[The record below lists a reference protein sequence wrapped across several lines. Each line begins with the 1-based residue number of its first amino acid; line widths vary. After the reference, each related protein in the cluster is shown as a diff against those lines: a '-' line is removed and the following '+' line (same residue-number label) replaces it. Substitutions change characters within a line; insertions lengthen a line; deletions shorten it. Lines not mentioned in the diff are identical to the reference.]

1 MKRKMLETLLLN
13 TIKSLVL
20 DKAQSLAS
28 DHVEAMIDAN
38 FNEDQKKALD
48 AVVDAMPDNSFKSVK
63 EMFG

>member
-1 MKRKMLETLLLN
+1 MLEALLIN
-13 TIKSLVL
+13 TIKSLIM

-38 FNEDQKKALD
+38 FDDEQKKALD
-48 AVVDAMPDNSFKSVK
+48 AVVDAMPDNSFKSVR

>member
-1 MKRKMLETLLLN
+1 
-13 TIKSLVL
+13 LVL

-38 FNEDQKKALD
+38 FNEDQKRALD
-48 AVVDAMPDNSFKSVK
+48 AVVDAMPDNSFKSIK

>member
-1 MKRKMLETLLLN
+1 MLETLLLN

-28 DHVEAMIDAN
+28 DHVDAMIDAY
-38 FNEDQKKALD
+38 FNKDQRKALD

-63 EMFG
+63 ELFG

>member
-1 MKRKMLETLLLN
+1 METLLLN
-13 TIKSLVL
+13 TMKSLVL

-48 AVVDAMPDNSFKSVK
+48 AVVDAMPDNSFKSVR

>member
-1 MKRKMLETLLLN
+1 MLETLLLN

-38 FNEDQKKALD
+38 FNAEQREALD
-48 AVVDAMPDNSFKSVK
+48 AVVDAMPDNSFKSVR
-63 EMFG
+63 ELFG

>member
-1 MKRKMLETLLLN
+1 MLETLLIN

-38 FNEDQKKALD
+38 FNEDQKRALD
-48 AVVDAMPDNSFKSVK
+48 AVVDAMPDNSFKSIK

>member
-1 MKRKMLETLLLN
+1 MLEGLLINLV
-13 TIKSLVL
+13 KSLVM

-38 FNEDQKKALD
+38 FDDDQKQALD
-48 AVVDAMPDNSFKSVK
+48 KVVDAMPDNTFKSVR

>member
-1 MKRKMLETLLLN
+1 MLETLLLN

-38 FNEDQKKALD
+38 FDEDQKHALD
-48 AVVDAMPDNSFKSVK
+48 AIVDAMPDNSFKSVR
-63 EMFG
+63 ELFG

>member
-1 MKRKMLETLLLN
+1 MLETLLLN

-28 DHVEAMIDAN
+28 DHVDAMIDAN
-38 FNEDQKKALD
+38 FNKDQRKALD

-63 EMFG
+63 DLFG